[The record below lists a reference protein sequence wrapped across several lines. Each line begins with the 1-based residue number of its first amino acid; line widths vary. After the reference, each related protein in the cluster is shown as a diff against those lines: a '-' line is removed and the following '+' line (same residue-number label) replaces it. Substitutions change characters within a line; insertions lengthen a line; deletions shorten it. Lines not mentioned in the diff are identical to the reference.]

1 MLRQFSS
8 LAIGLCCLHS
18 VTSAQ
23 DLTRPNVVLFMADD
37 MGMGDTSAYQDLAGN
52 ADADQIHT
60 PNMER
65 LAKMGV
71 RFSDAHTPTSRCS
84 GTRYGLLTGRYP
96 WRNRLK
102 HWVLFGA
109 QGDPMIEKDR
119 PTLAS
124 LFHDAGYRSGMV
136 GKWHVGLRYRRSDGR
151 PAAAWEDADLRQQLH
166 TSPVDFGF
174 DYARFTSRS
183 HGTSGPDATQ
193 TDPKKVKLNG
203 PGHVHNRTV
212 MAAKDAS
219 KHLKTEGRDA
229 YILSELGGRHFK
241 HAKEFLSGHVGNAE
255 TRLKPFFLYY
265 PSNSNHGPYTPD
277 EEIDGRQVKGAAH
290 SKSGESMGI
299 RYDFIYENDVAL
311 GLLIDWLEATDDPRR
326 PEKKLIENTIVIFT
340 SDNGAEIKAKTAT
353 GPVRANKGS
362 AFEGGHRVP
371 YIVSWPAGA
380 VGDGNSNSQGQTNTT
395 RVNLLDCFAT
405 FSDVLK
411 LSLPDL
417 TNSEKGAEDSWS
429 VLQAWRGATLNPK
442 HPIFHNDHND
452 KKRDR
457 AACAVR
463 VDDPVIDGKIVKG
476 KWKIFFDAS
485 LIRFGRTKATALY
498 NLELDPMEQNDLLGS
513 RTDDGLVQHLS
524 RLARKHRNAGGLRYA
539 SLNLS
544 RTTVF
549 EFSEPSSFARP
560 NWRLVQN
567 GLVIEV
573 TGSSDLVHASKGL
586 GVKGG
591 SNEQAVDSGEHLAI
605 RFNQDVVIENAAIVA
620 GKGSCGGFYQVA
632 DASPLAI
639 YCIDADNDAQDQR
652 GNLSDIGYLPKGAA
666 LKLDSSPHFGVES
679 AGEWMLKSIRVR
691 AVERE

>member
-1 MLRQFSS
+1 MLRQLLA
-8 LAIGLCCLHS
+8 LAIGLCVFQLVS
-18 VTSAQ
+18 FAQ
-23 DLTRPNVVLFMADD
+23 DLTRPNVILFMADD
-37 MGMGDTSAYQDLAGN
+37 MGMGDTSAYQDLTVNNDGE
-52 ADADQIHT
+52 QVHT

-65 LAKMGV
+65 LARMGV

-109 QGDPMIEKDR
+109 QGDPMIEQDR

-124 LFHDAGYRSGMV
+124 LFRAAGYRTGMV
-136 GKWHVGLRYRRSDGR
+136 GKWHVGLRYRRSDGS
-151 PAAAWEDADLRQQLH
+151 PAAAWEDADLRQELH
-166 TSPVDFGF
+166 TSPVDHGF

-183 HGTSGPDATQ
+183 HGTSGPDASQ
-193 TDPKKVKLNG
+193 SDPKKVKLNG

-219 KHLKTEGRDA
+219 KQLKTAGPDA
-229 YILSELGGRHFK
+229 YILSELGGRHLK
-241 HAKEFLSGHVGNAE
+241 HAKDFLTAHLGDSE
-255 TRLKPFFLYY
+255 TRQRPFFLYY

-277 EEIDGRQVKGAAH
+277 DELEGRQVKGAAR
-290 SKSGESMGI
+290 SKSGDSMGV
-299 RYDFIYENDVAL
+299 RYDFINENDVAL
-311 GLLIDWLEATDDPRR
+311 GLIIDWLEATDDPRR
-326 PEKKLIENTIVIFT
+326 PGKKLIENTIVIFT

-371 YIVSWPAGA
+371 FIVSWPAGA
-380 VGDGNSNSQGQTNTT
+380 VGDGNPKSQGQTNHT

-411 LSLPDL
+411 LPLPDL
-417 TNSEKGAEDSWS
+417 TGGEKGAEDSWS
-429 VLQAWRGATLNPK
+429 VLQAWRGDTLKPQ

-463 VDDPVIDGKIVKG
+463 IDDPVIDGKIVKG
-476 KWKIFFDAS
+476 NWKIFFDAS

-498 NLELDPMEQNDLLGS
+498 NLELDPMEQKDLLQS
-513 RTDDGLVQHLS
+513 RAHGGLVQHLS

-539 SLNLS
+539 ALDLS
-544 RTTVF
+544 RSTVF
-549 EFSEPSSFARP
+549 ELSKPEPMAGS
-560 NWRLVQN
+560 NLRLKQN
-567 GLVIEV
+567 GLVLEV
-573 TGSSDLVHASKGL
+573 TGSEDLIHSINGL

-591 SNEQAVDSGEHLAI
+591 DSEQAVDSGEHLAI
-605 RFNQDVVIENAAIVA
+605 RFNRDVIIENVAIAA
-620 GKGSCGGFYQVA
+620 GKGSCGGFYQVG
-632 DASPLAI
+632 DAAPLAI

-652 GNLSDIGYLPKGAA
+652 GNLSDIGYLPKGVA

-679 AGEWMLKSIRVR
+679 AGNWVLQSIRVR

>member
-1 MLRQFSS
+1 MLRQLLF
-8 LAIGLCCLHS
+8 LTIGLYCLES
-18 VTSAQ
+18 VASAQ
-23 DLTRPNVVLFMADD
+23 DVTRPNVILFMADD

-52 ADADQIHT
+52 ADRDQVDT
-60 PNMER
+60 PSMER

-109 QGDPMIEKDR
+109 QGDPMIEQDR

-124 LFHDAGYRSGMV
+124 LFRDAGYRSGMV
-136 GKWHVGLRYRRSDGR
+136 GKWHAGLRYRRSDGS
-151 PAAAWEDADLRQQLH
+151 PAAGWEDADLRQELH
-166 TSPVDFGF
+166 TSPVDHGF

-183 HGTSGPDATQ
+183 HGTSGPDASQ
-193 TDPKKVKLNG
+193 SDPKKVKFNG

-212 MAAKDAS
+212 MAATDAS
-219 KHLKTEGRDA
+219 KQLKTAGPDA
-229 YILSELGGRHFK
+229 YILSELGGRHLK
-241 HAKEFLSGHVGNAE
+241 HAKEFLSAHVGKAE
-255 TRLKPFFLYY
+255 TRQKPFFLYY

-277 EEIDGRQVKGAAH
+277 QEIAGRQIKGAAR
-290 SKSGESMGI
+290 SKSGDPMGL

-311 GLLIDWLEATDDPRR
+311 GLLIDWLEATEDPRS
-326 PEKKLIENTIVIFT
+326 PGNKLIENTIVIFT

-380 VGDGNSNSQGQTNTT
+380 VGDGNPKSQGQTNHT

-411 LSLPDL
+411 LPLPEL
-417 TNSEKGAEDSWS
+417 TDSEKGAEDSWS
-429 VLQAWRGATLNPK
+429 VLQAWRGATLKPQ

-463 VDDPVIDGKIVKG
+463 IDDPMIDGQVVKG
-476 KWKIFFDAS
+476 KWKIFYDAS

-498 NLELDPMEQNDLLGS
+498 NLELDPMEQTDLLGS
-513 RTDDGLVQHLS
+513 RKDDGLVLHLS
-524 RLARKHRNAGGLRYA
+524 RLAREHRNAGGLRYA
-539 SLNLS
+539 SS
-544 RTTVF
+544 EVARATVF
-549 EFSEPSSFARP
+549 DFTKPAQGSGSS
-560 NWRLVQN
+560 LQLEQN

-573 TGSSDLVHASKGL
+573 TGSSDLIQSSKGL

-591 SNEQAVDSGEHLAI
+591 GNERAVDSGEQLAI
-605 RFNQDVVIENAAIVA
+605 RFDRDVVIENVAISA
-620 GKGSCGGFYQVA
+620 GKGICGGFYQVS
-632 DASPLAI
+632 DAAPMAI

-679 AGEWMLKSIRVR
+679 AGTWVLQSLRVR